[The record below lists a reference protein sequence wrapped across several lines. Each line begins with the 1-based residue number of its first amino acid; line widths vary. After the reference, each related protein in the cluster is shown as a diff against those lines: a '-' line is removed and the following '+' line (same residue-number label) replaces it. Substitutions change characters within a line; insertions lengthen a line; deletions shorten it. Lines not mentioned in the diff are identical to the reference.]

1 MEEKKKTFNV
11 RVKEQLKSAKID
23 KSCCKKAFEYGKTV
37 FGKDDFIFLDK
48 DNIKC
53 PSCVQTFL
61 RGVFLSNGNVNSPDK
76 GHHLEIDLKTR
87 VEADELS
94 AFLAE
99 NGFDVKTSKRR
110 NKSIVY
116 FKDGDTIF
124 GFLSF
129 IGAQKSAFEFLE
141 TIIEMQVRN
150 DCNRKSNFDTANIKK
165 STNSGVKHVK
175 AIKYLLEH
183 KIIDNMSDKL
193 RYTAVL
199 KLENPSLTLSELAEI
214 HDPPI
219 TKSCVNH
226 RLEKIVEKYEN
237 SVAKKGK

>member
-1 MEEKKKTFNV
+1 MEKEKTFNV
-11 RVKEQLKSAKID
+11 RVKEQLKSVKPD
-23 KSCCKKAFEYGKTV
+23 KACCKKALEYGKKV
-37 FGKDDFIFLDK
+37 FESRDFTFIDK
-48 DNIKC
+48 ENIKC
-53 PSCVQTFL
+53 PACAQAFL
-61 RGVFLSNGNVNSPDK
+61 RGVFLSRGNVNSPDK
-76 GHHLEIDLKTR
+76 GHHLEIDLQTR

-141 TIIEMQVRN
+141 TIIEKQVRN

-165 STNSGVKHVK
+165 STDAGAKHIK
-175 AIKYLLEH
+175 AIKYLKDNKILE
-183 KIIDNMSDKL
+183 KMSDKL
-193 RYTAVL
+193 QYTATL
-199 KLENPSLTLSELAEI
+199 KLENPSLTLSELAEL
-214 HDPPI
+214 HAPPI

-226 RLEKIVEKYEN
+226 RLANLVERYEKAE
-237 SVAKKGK
+237 SKK